1 MRYEAI
7 DNQLFIQNRNR
18 LYTQLKP
25 KSLVVLN
32 ANDILPTNAD
42 GTMVFKQSTDLFY
55 LSGVDQEETILV
67 LFPDHPDPK
76 LREVLFVR
84 ETNDHIAVWEGEKLT
99 KSQAQVVSGITRVC
113 WTHQFESIFR
123 LMVFEADY
131 IYLNQNEHTR
141 NDSLTQT
148 REVRF
153 VNQFKEKYPLHH
165 IERLA
170 PIMHALRAIKQPQEI
185 ALLNRAMDITRDG
198 FDRILKFVKPS
209 VWENEIEAELIH
221 EFIRQRSRGF
231 AYTPIIAAG
240 KNSCVLHY
248 IENSRQCKDGDI
260 LLLDVAAEYANYN
273 ADMTRSIPVN
283 GRFSKRQRAV
293 YDAVLRVMKA
303 STAMLVTGNVW
314 DAYHVEV
321 GKLMES
327 ELIGLGLIT
336 NQDVAN
342 QDPEWPAYKKYFM
355 HGNSHFLG
363 LDVHDVGNKY
373 HKMAPG
379 MVFTCEPGIYIPEE
393 NLGIRLENNILIT
406 ETGNQD
412 LMAHIPIEAD
422 EIESI
427 MNSK

>member
-1 MRYEAI
+1 MRYEPI

-18 LYTQLKP
+18 LYAQLKP
-25 KSLVVLN
+25 KGLVVVN

-42 GTMVFKQSTDLFY
+42 GTMAFRQNNDLFY

-67 LFPDHPDPK
+67 LFPEHPDPK

-84 ETNDHIAVWEGEKLT
+84 ETNDHIAVWEGDKLT
-99 KSQAQVVSGITRVC
+99 KTQAQLVSGITRVC

-123 LMVFEADY
+123 LMVFEADNV
-131 IYLNQNEHTR
+131 YLNQNEHTR
-141 NDSLTQT
+141 NDSQTET
-148 REVRF
+148 REARF
-153 VNQFKEKYPLHH
+153 VDMFKQKYPLHH
-165 IERLA
+165 IQRLA
-170 PIMHALRAIKQPQEI
+170 PLMHALRAIKQPQEI
-185 ALLNRAMDITRDG
+185 ELLNRAMDITRDG
-198 FDRILKFVKPS
+198 FERILKFVKPG
-209 VWENEIEAELIH
+209 VWENEIEAEFIH

-231 AYTPIIAAG
+231 AYTPIIASG
-240 KNSCVLHY
+240 KHSCVLHY

-283 GRFSKRQRAV
+283 GRYTKRQRAV
-293 YDAVLRVMKA
+293 YDAVLRVMRA
-303 STAMLVTGNVW
+303 SSAMLVAGNVW

-321 GKLMES
+321 GKIMES
-327 ELIGLGLIT
+327 ELLGLELIT
-336 NQDVAN
+336 KQDIAN

-373 HKMAPG
+373 HKMAAG
-379 MVFTCEPGIYIPEE
+379 MVFTCEPGIYIREE
-393 NLGIRLENNILIT
+393 GLGIRLENNILIT
-406 ETGNQD
+406 DTGNQD
-412 LMAHIPIEAD
+412 LMAHIPIEAE
-422 EIESI
+422 EIEDI